1 MNYITAFYD
10 KEGTTLLFQE
20 LDGILPIVPE
30 RDMKITID
38 EVEAKI
44 SHWEYHLKTREQL
57 LELHIFLKG
66 NWTAPSM
73 ATLNLDP
80 QMP

>member
-1 MNYITAFYD
+1 M
-10 KEGTTLLFQE
+10 
-20 LDGILPIVPE
+20 PIVLE
-30 RDMKITID
+30 QGMKIIID
-38 EVEAKI
+38 EVEAKV